1 MSENRQIVE
10 NPLLL
15 TDLFRQGVYYFGEG
29 AETAMESPQLV
40 VSQEEGTAV
49 VDAISPSIGGEI
61 AAEETKLN
69 DNKLDV
75 NEESAEEMIN
85 LTVINI
91 FFDTA
96 DSQWDDAIQTSYSKL
111 MSVVKVNQEAVI
123 AEDIESIIVATEE
136 SYNPSMLGDRIS
148 PVIFVWSDR
157 AIQGVPEL
165 YKARPTEKGVM
176 LRFPAFASMCA
187 DVEMK
192 KMVWQTM
199 KQVLKF

>member
-29 AETAMESPQLV
+29 SETAMESPQLV
-40 VSQEEGTAV
+40 VSQEEGASV
-49 VDAISPSIGGEI
+49 VAAISPSIGGDI

-85 LTVINI
+85 LTVINL

-123 AEDIESIIVATEE
+123 AEDIESIIVANEE

>member
-15 TDLFRQGVYYFGEG
+15 TDLFRKGVYYFGEG

-40 VSQEEGTAV
+40 VSQEEGASV
-49 VDAISPSIGGEI
+49 VAAISPSIGGDI

-85 LTVINI
+85 LTVINL

-123 AEDIESIIVATEE
+123 AEDIESIIVAYEE

>member
-15 TDLFRQGVYYFGEG
+15 TDLFRKGVYYFGEG

-49 VDAISPSIGGEI
+49 VAAISPSIGGEI

-85 LTVINI
+85 LTVINL

-123 AEDIESIIVATEE
+123 AEDIESIIVANEE

-165 YKARPTEKGVM
+165 HKARPTEKGVM

>member
-15 TDLFRQGVYYFGEG
+15 TDLFRKGVYYFGEG

-49 VDAISPSIGGEI
+49 VAAISPSIGGEI

-85 LTVINI
+85 LTVINL

>member
-15 TDLFRQGVYYFGEG
+15 TNLFRQGVYYFGEG
-29 AETAMESPQLV
+29 SETAMESPQLV
-40 VSQEEGTAV
+40 VSQEEGASV
-49 VDAISPSIGGEI
+49 VAAISPSIGGDI

-85 LTVINI
+85 LTVINL

-123 AEDIESIIVATEE
+123 AEDIESIIVANEE